1 MGTYKYLSGIMR
13 NKQLDMVRLLAEMKC
28 WNYTQNRSILHALR
42 PLQTHE
48 APRLG
53 NEANQLLLLLK
64 SGSTGRSTFQANRM
78 TKDVLGVNGYFCLLV
93 VGITVSV
100 FEHEFC
106 GIIRTAICSLF
117 PTPFFFLIGE
127 SGFVNLL
134 FYFHIFFMLMFYRN
148 PVLYRRFSTRDCI
161 PWLPFQLKE
170 KYGANT
176 MIPFSTRSISSKAS
190 ERPRQNKSEKQKGQ
204 SGSETKKD
212 ISTVE
217 DVFDA
222 PTYNIPEKP
231 VTFVEGASYT
241 AIIIIGLGIAAAAG
255 YAVFKE
261 LIFQPKEYKVFNKA
275 LKRIQDDSQ
284 VRVRIGSPITGYGQE
299 SRNRAARQ
307 RIPHKTWTDEEG
319 VEHVEINFFI
329 RGPHGTGKVYS
340 EMFKDQ
346 VDKQWKY
353 TYLIVEIR
361 SPTPSQ
367 LILESYMPAY
377 NVDKK

>member
-78 TKDVLGVNGYFCLLV
+78 TKVW
-93 VGITVSV
+93 
-100 FEHEFC
+100 
-106 GIIRTAICSLF
+106 
-117 PTPFFFLIGE
+117 
-127 SGFVNLL
+127 
-134 FYFHIFFMLMFYRN
+134 N

-284 VRVRIGSPITGYGQE
+284 TKKDISTVEDVFDAPTYNIPEKPVTFVEGASYTAIIIIGLGIAAAAGYAVFKELIFQPKEYKVFNKALKRIQDDSQ
-299 SRNRAARQ
+299 
-307 RIPHKTWTDEEG
+307 
-319 VEHVEINFFI
+319 INFFI